1 MSSLIEQLNN
11 LKKQQE
17 QLAQKIIEEEER
29 KNKLQQVATIDRL
42 EALIEPITQYLDWS
56 DSTNPNN
63 TNPTVREQITLK
75 FQHQRERQLCSNS
88 IRERRRHHRPIIKPA
103 ELLNE
108 EIFVTLL
115 GIIKKQENRISYLEK
130 NLSKN

>member
-17 QLAQKIIEEEER
+17 QLAQKIKEEEER
-29 KNKLQQVATIDRL
+29 KNKLQQVATIERL
-42 EALIEPITQYLDWS
+42 DALIEPITQNLDWS
-56 DSTNPNN
+56 DCTNTHN
-63 TNPTVREQITLK
+63 TNPTVREQMTLK

-88 IRERRRHHRPIIKPA
+88 IRERRRHRPIIKPV
-103 ELLNE
+103 ELLKE

-130 NLSKN
+130 NLS

>member
-17 QLAQKIIEEEER
+17 QLAQKIKEEEER

-56 DSTNPNN
+56 DGTNPNN
-63 TNPTVREQITLK
+63 TNPSVREQLSLK
-75 FQHQRERQLCSNS
+75 FQHQRKSSNS
-88 IRERRRHHRPIIKPA
+88 IRERGRHHRPIIKPA

>member
-17 QLAQKIIEEEER
+17 QLAQKIKEEEER
-29 KNKLQQVATIDRL
+29 KNKLQQVATIERL
-42 EALIEPITQYLDWS
+42 DALIEPITQNLDWS
-56 DSTNPNN
+56 DCTNTHN
-63 TNPTVREQITLK
+63 TNPTVREQMTLK

-88 IRERRRHHRPIIKPA
+88 IRERRRHRPIIKPV

-130 NLSKN
+130 NLS